1 MKEKRYI
8 MVWMA
13 AVVVFALSTAAASW
27 VFSGVNV
34 WTAAGMMGS
43 TSGGTSGGAA
53 GSLPGNERLPA
64 GGSVTGRPVIVIDPG
79 HGGMDGGAVDAAG
92 TAEKDLT
99 LAIARAL
106 AEEMAEY
113 PADVIMTRE
122 SDQALYTDDE
132 RTIRE
137 KKREDLLRR
146 KEIIEE
152 AGAELAV
159 SIHLNSFPQDESV
172 YGAQVFYPK
181 SHKGRT
187 NVSGE
192 ERTSADY
199 AEKVQKAL
207 EINIDDGRT
216 REVMTKDDILLFKNI
231 NTNIIL
237 VECGFLSNP
246 AEAEKLRTAEYQHLL
261 ARAIW
266 QGINEILCLEKTDDV
281 EVIDSKNKNS

>member
-1 MKEKRYI
+1 MKEKTYI
-8 MVWMA
+8 KVWMA
-13 AVVVFALSTAAASW
+13 AVIVFALSASAASW
-27 VFSGVNV
+27 VLSGVNV
-34 WTAAGMMGS
+34 WAAAGMPDS
-43 TSGGTSGGAA
+43 AAGGAA
-53 GSLPGNERLPA
+53 GSLPGPERLPA
-64 GGSVTGRPVIVIDPG
+64 DGSVTGRPVIVIDPG

-99 LAIARAL
+99 LAIAGAL
-106 AEEMAEY
+106 AEEMAGY
-113 PADVIMTRE
+113 PVDVIMTRD
-122 SDQALYTDDE
+122 SDQALYTDDG
-132 RTIRE
+132 RTVRE

-146 KEIIEE
+146 REIIEE

-181 SHKGRT
+181 DHKGRT
-187 NVSGE
+187 DVPGG
-192 ERTSADY
+192 ERTSAEY

-246 AEAEKLRTAEYQHLL
+246 AEAEKLRTAEYQRLL

-266 QGINEILCLEKTDDV
+266 QGINEILCLEKSTEV
-281 EVIDSKNKNS
+281 EVIDSKNKKL

>member
-1 MKEKRYI
+1 MKEKTYI
-8 MVWMA
+8 KVWMA
-13 AVVVFALSTAAASW
+13 AVIVFALSASAASW

-34 WTAAGMMGS
+34 WAAAGMPDS
-43 TSGGTSGGAA
+43 AAGGAA
-53 GSLPGNERLPA
+53 GSLPGPERLPSD
-64 GGSVTGRPVIVIDPG
+64 GSVTGRPVIVIDPG

-99 LAIARAL
+99 LAIAGAL
-106 AEEMAEY
+106 AEEMAGY
-113 PADVIMTRE
+113 PVDVIMTRD
-122 SDQALYTDDE
+122 SDQALYTDDG
-132 RTIRE
+132 RTVRE

-146 KEIIEE
+146 REIIEE
-152 AGAELAV
+152 AGAALAV

-181 SHKGRT
+181 GHKGRT
-187 NVSGE
+187 DVPGG
-192 ERTSADY
+192 ERTSAEY

-246 AEAEKLRTAEYQHLL
+246 AEAEKLRTAEYQRLL

-266 QGINEILCLEKTDDV
+266 QGINEILCLEKSAAV
-281 EVIDSKNKNS
+281 EVIDSKNKKP